1 MSEFVT
7 LFQDFLYVLTASVL
21 AFTAYNVY
29 DRYVDRQDRKDMM
42 RSIADTHQMTMQ
54 SMLGIH
60 SVSKTQE
67 AIRDSEK
74 KEPQSNGV
82 NTVTVVHE
90 VTREKESEKT
100 QTNGGK

>member
-7 LFQDFLYVLTASVL
+7 LFQDFLYVLIASVL
-21 AFTAYNVY
+21 AFTAYGAY
-29 DRYVDRQDRKDMM
+29 DRYMDRQDRKDVM

-67 AIRDSEK
+67 AIRESEK
-74 KEPQSNGV
+74 KEPQQPV
-82 NTVTVVHE
+82 HTVTVVHE
-90 VTREKESEKT
+90 VSREEKRET
-100 QTNGGK
+100 QTNNGAK